1 MDLLSN
7 HYGMNLHDL
16 SIGDDAPETV
26 LAVIEIP
33 AGSHNKY
40 EYDHELGAMK
50 LDRVLHSPFF
60 YPVDY
65 GFLPRTLAE
74 DGDPLDVIVVTDA
87 PVFPGCL
94 AEIRPIGMMAM
105 LDGGERD
112 NKILCVQA
120 SNPHY
125 GHVREL
131 EDIEPHILEEIAHFF
146 SQYKFLEKK
155 ETVIEGWSDRQ
166 SAYAAIRAGLA
177 AFQG

>member
-1 MDLLSN
+1 
-7 HYGMNLHDL
+7 MNSHNLPL
-16 SIGDDAPETV
+16 GDKAPQTV

-50 LDRVLHSPFF
+50 LDRVLYSPFF

-65 GFLPRTLAE
+65 GFLPQTLAE
-74 DGDPLDVIVVTDA
+74 DGDPLDVIVVTDS

-120 SNPHY
+120 TNPHY
-125 GHVREL
+125 AHINEL
-131 EDIEPHILEEIAHFF
+131 EDIAPHILKEIVHFF
-146 SQYKFLEKK
+146 SQYKFLEHK
-155 ETVIEGWSDRQ
+155 EVVVEGWSGRET
-166 SAYAAIRAGLA
+166 AYEAIRTATA
-177 AFQG
+177 AFKN